1 LVFNENKNNIKCD
14 ENIKMWS
21 CVKGA
26 QDQIHKKKLFGEGF
40 QWGKLKRVGNARQS
54 LVEKNCM
61 TIPLKL
67 R

>member
-1 LVFNENKNNIKCD
+1 
-14 ENIKMWS
+14 MWS

-26 QDQIHKKKLFGEGF
+26 QDQIHKKKLFGKGV
-40 QWGKLKRVGNARQS
+40 QWGELKRVGNARQS
-54 LVEKNCM
+54 IVEKNCM